1 MIPHRVLNFND
12 WHPHRVCTA
21 SQFLLEVT
29 NSAPIYSLGQV
40 IGLLNHDSSV
50 LNEGERAKRA
60 ASESEQVTTVF
71 LSHIHSIQFN
81 SYSFGSLHSVFKVTV
96 AGTGAGGNGQLRK
109 KCGEICRK
117 INVSMN
123 EESLKKL
130 KAKLDSTYLA
140 ENPHLLNVVEEGDWE
155 GEEEGGE
162 EGGEEKQEDNNELWS
177 LRDCANTKEIVRV
190 FKKIVETRF

>member
-1 MIPHRVLNFND
+1 M
-12 WHPHRVCTA
+12 
-21 SQFLLEVT
+21 
-29 NSAPIYSLGQV
+29 
-40 IGLLNHDSSV
+40 
-50 LNEGERAKRA
+50 
-60 ASESEQVTTVF
+60 SEQSEQQAKVSKSQQF
-71 LSHIHSIQFN
+71 SYHIFIPSIQFN

-155 GEEEGGE
+155 GEGGGKGVHPRSKAGYKRE
-162 EGGEEKQEDNNELWS
+162 VSDRL
-177 LRDCANTKEIVRV
+177 V
-190 FKKIVETRF
+190 